1 MKLLLVLFAAV
12 SVFRSGDTRAQGL
25 DPMYTPGIVSEVI
38 SESRSPR
45 VYDWRKNAYELQLG
59 TGYIDEANNFETEV
73 YEIILGV
80 PMEGGLITR
89 VGLRHVIVRG
99 TESSDNVGRTPFTQ
113 ESGMTRYEILAGMGF
128 SLLEGRNFTRFSPGL
143 GDFENVVLATLGL
156 HYSHPN
162 ATYIPKKNEKPRK
175 LPGQKPVNQK
185 IVIELGMR
193 WAIYTPKDYGL
204 YFEAIYNRPLGATG
218 DLTSWAYFGGG
229 LAVAID

>member
-1 MKLLLVLFAAV
+1 MKFLLISVVAIWLVTGQA
-12 SVFRSGDTRAQGL
+12 RAQGL

-45 VYDWRKNAYELQLG
+45 VYDWRKNSYELQLG

-80 PMEGGLITR
+80 PMEGGLMTR
-89 VGLRHVIVRG
+89 FGLRRVIVRG
-99 TESSDNVGRTPFTQ
+99 TDSSDKIGRTPFTQ
-113 ESGMTRYEILAGMGF
+113 ESAMTRYELVAGMAF

-143 GDFENVVLATLGL
+143 GDFENVVLAWGGL

-162 ATYIPKKNEKPRK
+162 ASYIPKKNEKPRK

-185 IVIELGMR
+185 IVIELGLR
-193 WAIYTPKDYGL
+193 WAIYLPKDYGI
-204 YFEAIYNRPLGATG
+204 YMESIYNFPLGAS
-218 DLTSWAYFGGG
+218 DELDNWIYFAGGI
-229 LAVAID
+229 AFAID